1 MRSIVFATLIA
12 VPAFATGLDGQ
23 KLERLLGLGHTQTA
37 PDPPIVASALPWR
50 LLGTLRSRDGASMAA
65 VEWSSKSVT
74 LQVGDV
80 RDGVEVISIEQQTLT
95 VRRNGRL
102 EIVGGKPWI
111 ASAALLP
118 ATRSISR
125 QVINQTLANPEPLL
139 KDVQL
144 MPAMVSGRLS
154 GFRARFV
161 KEGSL
166 VASLGLKIG
175 DLITRVNGVALDSPE
190 RVLSLL
196 QILKGAGRFEVELE
210 RDGQRVVE
218 SVQVER

>member
-1 MRSIVFATLIA
+1 MRSIVFAWLIA
-12 VPAFATGLDGQ
+12 VPAFATGLDGL
-23 KLERLLGLGHTQTA
+23 KLERLLGLGHTLTA
-37 PDPPIVASALPWR
+37 APAVASALPWR

-95 VRRNGRL
+95 VRRRGRL
-102 EIVGGKPWI
+102 EIVGAKPGI
-111 ASAALLP
+111 ASSP

-125 QVINQTLANPEPLL
+125 QVITQVLANPEPLL
-139 KDVQL
+139 RQVQL
-144 MPAMVSGRLS
+144 MPVMVGGQWS

-166 VASLGLKIG
+166 VASLGLRTG
-175 DLITRVNGVALDSPE
+175 DVITRVNGETLDSPE
-190 RVLSLL
+190 RLLSLL
-196 QILKGAGRFEVELE
+196 PLLRSAGRFEVELE

-218 SVQVER
+218 AVQLER